1 MNNLLIQE
9 VSKLDFEILIEK
21 KLRKVLSEYNF
32 TDNKPQESNYYSRLE
47 TAKKLKI
54 SLVTLAKLTS
64 SGRLTAYRLGSK
76 RVLYKQEDI
85 EKALIPISTFNPEK

>member
-9 VSKLDFEILIEK
+9 VSKLDFESLIEE

-32 TDNKPQESNYYSRLE
+32 TDKNPQESNYLSRTE

-64 SGRLTAYRLGSK
+64 SGRLASFRLGNK

-85 EKALIPISTFNPEK
+85 EKALVPILTFNSKK